1 VIRPGDR
8 LGILGRNG
16 AGKSTLMRLLGGVEF
31 PSVGRI
37 ERRMSV
43 SWPLA
48 HGIGVHSS
56 LTGADNARFIA
67 RIYDLDPEDLVDAV
81 NEFAEFGSYM
91 DINTLNERTI
101 SDTQRAAQEDV
112 RVAEQRVVA
121 AREAMIAF
129 REREQAFDPQAAAG
143 GAVTTITALQ
153 SALAQARTEFAEK
166 RTFMRPD
173 NPMLQVL
180 QNRIAA
186 LRAQIA
192 AERQRVTNGAESR
205 SASSR
210 MRPRRPCASPS
221 RAAASG
227 LPC

>member
-1 VIRPGDR
+1 MILLDGVSKFYHLRGQGRRWILRDTTAVIRPGDR

-81 NEFAEFGSYM
+81 NEFAELGSYM
-91 DINTLNERTI
+91 DMPVSTYSAGMMSRLLLGLSLAMEFDCYLIDEATSVGDQRFIERTQAI
-101 SDTQRAAQEDV
+101 METRLKSRALV
-112 RVAEQRVVA
+112 
-121 AREAMIAF
+121 M
-129 REREQAFDPQAAAG
+129 
-143 GAVTTITALQ
+143 VTHSTSHI
-153 SALAQARTEFAEK
+153 
-166 RTFMRPD
+166 RTF
-173 NPMLQVL
+173 
-180 QNRIAA
+180 
-186 LRAQIA
+186 
-192 AERQRVTNGAESR
+192 
-205 SASSR
+205 
-210 MRPRRPCASPS
+210 C
-221 RAAASG
+221 RAAAILHDSH
-227 LPC
+227 LTFFEDLDEAIATYEAL